1 MSSLETTQVV
11 PTTQA
16 PTTQAPTTQAPTTQA
31 PTTQA
36 PTTQAPT
43 TQAPVPQD
51 SENKKPLNITQI
63 VLIIIIFF
71 IVVLIL
77 IGIFINSYNI
87 LNISSILGAIMTFS
101 SLVLFIVTIYL
112 NNENEY
118 TFIPYIV
125 QIILAI
131 VFAIIG
137 GCITSVIFDKVHKLE
152 LLKKEALKTLAN
164 ALETNV

>member
-1 MSSLETTQVV
+1 MSSLETTQAV

-63 VLIIIIFF
+63 VLIIIIFL
-71 IVVLIL
+71 IVVLLL
-77 IGIFINSYNI
+77 IGIFINSYKI
-87 LNISSILGAIMTFS
+87 LVISSILGLIISLS
-101 SLVLFIVTIYL
+101 SLILCFLIVFLDTKD
-112 NNENEY
+112 EY
-118 TFIPYIV
+118 TFIPRIA
-125 QIILAI
+125 QFILSLM
-131 VFAIIG
+131 FFIIG
-137 GCITSVIFDKVHKLE
+137 LIVTVKVIGRKL
-152 LLKKEALKTLAN
+152 
-164 ALETNV
+164 